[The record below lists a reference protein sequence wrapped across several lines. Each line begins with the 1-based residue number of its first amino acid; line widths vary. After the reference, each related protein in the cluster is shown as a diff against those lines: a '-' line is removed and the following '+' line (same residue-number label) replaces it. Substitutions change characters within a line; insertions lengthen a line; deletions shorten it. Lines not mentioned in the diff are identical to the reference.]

1 MFKEPV
7 SLYFSNPTYLNSSF
21 RYSEA
26 LDSAEIFGS
35 DHPKTENNH
44 VAMWSLL
51 TEIDI
56 GNSGDYTPSVQSNNL
71 VSEVQVISQSPDN
84 VLRHPVTLLHQICS
98 DLKWPSPT
106 YVVISEDVTATRHV
120 FTLECK
126 VLKHKAS
133 GVGLSKRK
141 AKRSASMALLEKL
154 NENEDLGKYAEII
167 YSHMYI
173 FDKESETECP
183 SEDGG
188 AGNATS
194 ELYKMCYAR
203 RWPLPVYGLLSMEGP
218 VHNRLYRIGCTMPG
232 FQELDEA
239 SHYFAAEGKGHTKK
253 EAKHAASVALLDK
266 ILGDMSSN
274 PTSSC
279 TTNSFEDRARRVP
292 RTNYVAT
299 NHGGQPFDR
308 ECSKFLPLDW
318 PSGANP
324 LPSTSLRAVLRLSSR
339 EIEGSAAGKTPCP
352 VATLGGQ

>member
-1 MFKEPV
+1 
-7 SLYFSNPTYLNSSF
+7 
-21 RYSEA
+21 
-26 LDSAEIFGS
+26 
-35 DHPKTENNH
+35 
-44 VAMWSLL
+44 MWSLL

-56 GNSGDYTPSVQSNNL
+56 GNSGDYTPTVQSNNL

-154 NENEDLGKYAEII
+154 NDNEDLGKYAEII

-279 TTNSFEDRARRVP
+279 TTNSFEDR
-292 RTNYVAT
+292 
-299 NHGGQPFDR
+299 GK
-308 ECSKFLPLDW
+308 ECESSQKYKISKN
-318 PSGANP
+318 A
-324 LPSTSLRAVLRLSSR
+324 TSLLNELCMSYNWSLPVYEYLPESGSGTLKLFTVGCSLLGHTELGTGYTKKEAKHAASTALLLKIREYLEDSLPVFNLKENPSR
-339 EIEGSAAGKTPCP
+339 E
-352 VATLGGQ
+352 